1 MEYKTL
7 WTPINI
13 LLLVLF
19 LVVLFMVLK
28 GRSSK
33 YSDEVCKAEY
43 MKQPTCMKAI
53 LPLKPIDA
61 FRCQQAIGKC
71 MDDMSNVAPA
81 ASYFSLVGGNLSPAT
96 ISSNATP
103 IAASAASSTGM
114 TPAAASSTG
123 MTPAAASSKDK
134 TPAAT
139 KSKDKTP
146 AATKSKDK
154 TATVAQIVT
163 GASTSGTSSFVCD
176 ASTVDMSCPG
186 SKKTCRRTTQNGV
199 TIYKCT

>member
-33 YSDEVCKAEY
+33 YSDEVCTAEY

-123 MTPAAASSKDK
+123 MTPAA
-134 TPAAT
+134 T

>member
-43 MKQPTCMKAI
+43 MKQPTCMKAT
-53 LPLKPIDA
+53 LPLKPIDS

-123 MTPAAASSKDK
+123 MTPAAASSTGM

-139 KSKDKTP
+139 SSTGM
-146 AATKSKDK
+146 

-186 SKKTCRRTTQNGV
+186 SNKTCRRTTQNGV